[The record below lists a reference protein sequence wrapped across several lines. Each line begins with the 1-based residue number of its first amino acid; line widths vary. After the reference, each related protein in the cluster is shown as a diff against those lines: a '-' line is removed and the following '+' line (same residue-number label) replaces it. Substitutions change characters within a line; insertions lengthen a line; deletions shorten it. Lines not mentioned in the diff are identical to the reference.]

1 MALENTTVLAN
12 LQEQFEKVN
21 KELGILTNTR
31 MKLIGA
37 IEVLEQIEN
46 SKVEVEEQVEEEGE
60 VI

>member
-12 LQEQFEKVN
+12 LQDQFEKVN

-37 IEVLEQIEN
+37 IEVLQQIEN

-60 VI
+60 E

>member
-12 LQEQFEKVN
+12 LQEQLENVN
-21 KELGILTNTR
+21 KELSILTNTR

-60 VI
+60 E

>member
-21 KELGILTNTR
+21 KELSILTNTR

-37 IEVLEQIEN
+37 IEVLQQIEN

-60 VI
+60 E

>member
-60 VI
+60 E

>member
-12 LQEQFEKVN
+12 LQDQFEKVN

-60 VI
+60 

>member
-12 LQEQFEKVN
+12 LQEQLENVN
-21 KELGILTNTR
+21 KELSILTNTR

-60 VI
+60 

>member
-46 SKVEVEEQVEEEGE
+46 SKVC
-60 VI
+60 I

>member
-12 LQEQFEKVN
+12 LQDQFEKVN

-60 VI
+60 E

>member
-60 VI
+60 

>member
-12 LQEQFEKVN
+12 LQDQFEKVN

-46 SKVEVEEQVEEEGE
+46 SKVEVDEQVEEEGE
-60 VI
+60 

>member
-37 IEVLEQIEN
+37 IEVLQQIEN

-60 VI
+60 E

>member
-37 IEVLEQIEN
+37 IEVLAQIEN
-46 SKVEVEEQVEEEGE
+46 SKVEVEEQVEEGGE
-60 VI
+60 E

>member
-46 SKVEVEEQVEEEGE
+46 SKFEVEEQVEEEGE
-60 VI
+60 E